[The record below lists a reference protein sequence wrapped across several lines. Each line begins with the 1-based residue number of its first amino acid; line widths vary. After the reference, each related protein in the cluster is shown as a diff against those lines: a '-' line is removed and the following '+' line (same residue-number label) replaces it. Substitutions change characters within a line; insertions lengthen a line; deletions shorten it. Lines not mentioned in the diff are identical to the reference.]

1 MGRKTIPESI
11 CCCSDAPVAPPWGQQ
26 AKQVHSQM
34 GSCPFYPAEAVG
46 GPSARGEGNHSSA
59 ALPLQPSE
67 SSSPLLYTH
76 QQALE
81 GQVVE
86 SGRVQLVSWGL
97 SGRVT
102 AAEPSWRLLWCGPSR
117 RCPGT
122 RGCGETRLPSSSQ
135 SVPAFF
141 SLICVNLWSQDA
153 FKFEKIQLFSI
164 SS

>member
-1 MGRKTIPESI
+1 
-11 CCCSDAPVAPPWGQQ
+11 
-26 AKQVHSQM
+26 M

-86 SGRVQLVSWGL
+86 SGRVQLV
-97 SGRVT
+97 
-102 AAEPSWRLLWCGPSR
+102 
-117 RCPGT
+117 CPGD
-122 RGCGETRLPSSSQ
+122 
-135 SVPAFF
+135 
-141 SLICVNLWSQDA
+141 SQDVSPLLSLLDDCCDVVRPGDVQGHEA
-153 FKFEKIQLFSI
+153 VEKPGCQVRPRVFLHSFL
-164 SS
+164 